1 LIKCCEKA
9 DYCDNVRVIIR
20 VLGDGLLKWKRSERL
35 VDMTRYLIEHPHTL
49 VPLTYFAERYNAAKS
64 SISEDLSIVKETF
77 EAVGM
82 GSLVTLSGASG
93 GVRFIPK
100 VSEDKTHEVIEQLIS
115 ELGQTDRLLPGGYL
129 FLTDL
134 LGKPQ
139 LMNQIGKI
147 FASHFAEQSI
157 DVIMTVATKGIPIA
171 HAIAR
176 HLNVPVVI
184 VRQDSKVTE
193 GSTVSINYVSGSTG
207 RIQTMALSKRSMKS
221 GQRVLLTDDFMKAG
235 GTMVGMKNL
244 LKEFECELAGIAVL
258 VEADHPSQTLID
270 DYVSLVRLSGVDEQR
285 QTIELQQGNI
295 FNY

>member
-1 LIKCCEKA
+1 M
-9 DYCDNVRVIIR
+9 
-20 VLGDGLLKWKRSERL
+20 KWKRSERL

-100 VSEDKTHEVIEQLIS
+100 VSEEKTHEVIEQLIS

-207 RIQTMALSKRSMKS
+207 RIQTMALSKRSMQS

-244 LKEFECELAGIAVL
+244 LKEFDCELAGIAVL